1 MGSTKPLL
9 VAAMAQ
15 PRVERKLV
23 SVVVADVV
31 GYSRLTELDEE
42 GTHARLNALQR
53 DLFKPKISEHHGRI
67 IKDTG
72 DGALLEFAS
81 VVDAVR
87 CAVEIQREMIDRN
100 ADFPEDRRILFRFGI
115 NLGDV
120 IAEPGDIH
128 GDGVNVAARLEGL
141 AEPGGVCISGT
152 AHDQVRDRLSYVFTE
167 KGEQTVKN
175 IARPV
180 RVYSL
185 GANAIAALPASP
197 PSVDYEPSSGRYWNR
212 GWLAGAGMAAVLV
225 VAAGLW
231 LGFKPA
237 KEPSLAGSVPRLP
250 IVVLPFANL
259 SGDPAKDYLA
269 DVITEELTTALSRI
283 RGSFV
288 IARSTAFTYK
298 GKPIDVKQIGKD
310 LGVRYVLEGS
320 VQPSDSKVRV
330 TAQFIDA
337 ETGAHQW
344 ADQFDA
350 DRADLLEMQ
359 DEIVVRLSRAL
370 SFQLLALD
378 IARVN
383 RTRPGNLDAEDLA
396 LRCLADLIAGP
407 TNWATAFGLCDR
419 ALQID
424 PRNVLALSISAH
436 LIIIPV
442 TIAQSDDPIAATRQ
456 ADELVS
462 RALAI
467 DPNYDYAHI
476 VKAWVL
482 TTQNRQ
488 EEAIIEAERGLALN
502 PSSVDAYMVIGVA
515 NNLLCR
521 PDRSIEAVDK
531 AVRLSPRDV
540 AIGLFYE
547 IKGEAYFIMRK
558 DADTIEWIRRSRAP
572 VHRFVDPYTALLL
585 ASASALSGQQAEA
598 GAAIKA
604 YLADSRTKSRT
615 ISQFQKQ
622 QLAMENN
629 PKWVAY
635 NERFAE
641 GLRLAGMPE

>member
-1 MGSTKPLL
+1 M
-9 VAAMAQ
+9 VQ

-31 GYSRLTELDEE
+31 GFSRLTELDEE

-53 DLFKPKISEHHGRI
+53 ELIKPKISEHHGRI
-67 IKDTG
+67 VKNTG

-100 ADFPEDRRILFRFGI
+100 ADFPEDRRIVFRIGI

-120 IAEPGDIH
+120 IVEPDDIH

-152 AHDQVRDRLSYVFTE
+152 AHDQVRDRLPYVFTE

-185 GANAIAALPASP
+185 GANAIAARPASP
-197 PSVDYEPSSGRYWNR
+197 PSVGNQQSTGRHWR
-212 GWLAGAGMAAVLV
+212 HGWLAAAAAVAAVLV

-237 KEPSLAGSVPRLP
+237 KEPSLAGSAPRLS

-283 RGSFV
+283 RGAFV

-310 LGVRYVLEGS
+310 LGVRYVVEGS
-320 VQPSDSKVRV
+320 AQPSDSKVRV

-337 ETGAHQW
+337 ETGAHLW

-350 DRADLLEMQ
+350 DRFDLLEMQ
-359 DEIVVRLSRAL
+359 DAIVVRLSRAL
-370 SFQLLALD
+370 LYQFLAVD

-396 LRCLADLIAGP
+396 IRCAADLITGPAG
-407 TNWATAFGLCDR
+407 WATAASLCDR

-424 PRNVLALSISAH
+424 PRNALALSISAWM
-436 LIIIPV
+436 IIIPV
-442 TIAQSDDPIAATRQ
+442 ILAQSDDPIAATRR

-462 RALAI
+462 RALAV

-482 TTQNRQ
+482 MAQNRQ
-488 EEAIIEAERGLALN
+488 EEAIVEAERGLALN
-502 PSSVDAYMVIGVA
+502 PSNVEAYTALGVA
-515 NNLLCR
+515 NLFLCR

-531 AVRLSPRDV
+531 AIHLSPRDPSL
-540 AIGLFYE
+540 GTFYE
-547 IKGEAYFIMRK
+547 IKAEAFFIMRE
-558 DADTIEWIRRSRAP
+558 DANTIEWIRRSTAT
-572 VHRFVDPYTALLL
+572 VHQILDPYGALLL

-598 GAAIKA
+598 GEAIKA

-615 ISQFQKQ
+615 ISQFQRQ
-622 QLAMENN
+622 QLAMAKN
-629 PKWVAY
+629 PKWLAY

-641 GLRLAGMPE
+641 GLRKAGLPE

>member
-1 MGSTKPLL
+1 MSGLM
-9 VAAMAQ
+9 AMSL
-15 PRVERKLV
+15 E
-23 SVVVADVV
+23 
-31 GYSRLTELDEE
+31 TE
-42 GTHARLNALQR
+42 
-53 DLFKPKISEHHGRI
+53 
-67 IKDTG
+67 
-72 DGALLEFAS
+72 
-81 VVDAVR
+81 
-87 CAVEIQREMIDRN
+87 
-100 ADFPEDRRILFRFGI
+100 RFGI
-115 NLGDV
+115 
-120 IAEPGDIH
+120 A
-128 GDGVNVAARLEGL
+128 
-141 AEPGGVCISGT
+141 
-152 AHDQVRDRLSYVFTE
+152 
-167 KGEQTVKN
+167 
-175 IARPV
+175 
-180 RVYSL
+180 SL
-185 GANAIAALPASP
+185 
-197 PSVDYEPSSGRYWNR
+197 
-212 GWLAGAGMAAVLV
+212 
-225 VAAGLW
+225 
-231 LGFKPA
+231 
-237 KEPSLAGSVPRLP
+237 PRLPP

-283 RGSFV
+283 RNSFV

-337 ETGAHQW
+337 ETGAHVW

-350 DRADLLEMQ
+350 DRSNLLEMQ

-370 SFQLLALD
+370 SYQLLALD

-396 LRCLADLIAGP
+396 LRCLADAIKGPAG
-407 TNWATAFGLCDR
+407 WATASSLCDR

-424 PRNVLALSISAH
+424 PRNVLALSFSAFM
-436 LIIIPV
+436 IIVPV
-442 TIAQSDDPIAATRQ
+442 LSAQSDDPIAAKRQ
-456 ADELVS
+456 ADELIS

-467 DPNYDYAHI
+467 DPNYDYAHV

-488 EEAIIEAERGLALN
+488 EEAIVEAERGLALN
-502 PSSVDAYMVIGVA
+502 PSSVDAYMVLGEA

-521 PDRSIEAVDK
+521 PDRSIAFVDK
-531 AVRLSPRDV
+531 AISLSPRDPFLG
-540 AIGLFYE
+540 IFYE
-547 IKGEAYFIMRK
+547 IKAESFFIMHQ
-558 DADTIEWIRRSRAP
+558 DANTIEWIRRSTG
-572 VHRFVDPYTALLL
+572 HLLVDPYAALLL

-598 GAAIKA
+598 GEAIKA

-629 PKWVAY
+629 PKWLAY

-641 GLRLAGMPE
+641 GLRKAGLPE

>member
-1 MGSTKPLL
+1 M
-9 VAAMAQ
+9 VQ

-31 GYSRLTELDEE
+31 GYSRLMELDEE
-42 GTHARLNALQR
+42 GTHVRLNVLQR

-72 DGALLEFAS
+72 DGALLEFVS

-100 ADFPEDRRILFRFGI
+100 ADFPEDRRIMFRFGI

-120 IAEPGDIH
+120 IVEPGDIH

-152 AHDQVRDRLSYVFTE
+152 AHDQVRDRLPYVFTE

-185 GANAIAALPASP
+185 GANAIAALPPSP
-197 PSVDYEPSSGRYWNR
+197 PSVDNRQSSGKYLSRR
-212 GWLAGAGMAAVLV
+212 WLAVAGTAAVLV

-231 LGFKPA
+231 LGFKPS
-237 KEPSLAGSVPRLP
+237 KDGLRPRLSM
-250 IVVLPFANL
+250 VVLPFTNL

-283 RGSFV
+283 KNAFV
-288 IARSTAFTYK
+288 IARSTAFTFK

-337 ETGAHQW
+337 ETGAHLW

-350 DRADLLEMQ
+350 DRSNLLEMQ

-370 SFQLLALD
+370 LFQYVAVD

-396 LRCLADLIAGP
+396 GRCVAGLISGPAG
-407 TNWATAFGLCDR
+407 WATAPGLCDR

-424 PRNVLALSISAH
+424 PRNVLALSLSAY

-442 TIAQSDDPIAATRQ
+442 VLAQSDDPIAATRR
-456 ADELVS
+456 ADELAS

-467 DPNYDYAHI
+467 DPNFDYAHV

-482 TTQNRQ
+482 MAQNRH
-488 EEAIIEAERGLALN
+488 EEAIVEGERALALN
-502 PSSVDAYMVIGVA
+502 LSDVDAYMVIGVA
-515 NNLLCR
+515 NNFLCR
-521 PDRSIEAVDK
+521 PDRAMEAIDK
-531 AVRLSPRDV
+531 AIRLSPRDP
-540 AIGLFYE
+540 GLGSFYE
-547 IKGEAYFIMRK
+547 VKAEAYFVMHQ
-558 DADTIEWIRRSRAP
+558 DANTIEWIRRSTAT
-572 VHRFVDPYTALLL
+572 VHQIIDPYAALLL
-585 ASASALSGQQAEA
+585 ASASALSGQQVEA
-598 GAAIKA
+598 GEAIKT
-604 YLADSRTKSRT
+604 YLADGRTKSKT

-622 QLAMENN
+622 QLAMADN
-629 PKWVAY
+629 PKWLAY

>member
-1 MGSTKPLL
+1 ML
-9 VAAMAQ
+9 Q
-15 PRVERKLV
+15 QRIERKLV

-31 GYSRLTELDEE
+31 GFSRLTELDEE

-53 DLFKPKISEHHGRI
+53 DLIKPKISEHHGRI
-67 IKDTG
+67 IKNTG
-72 DGALLEFAS
+72 DGALVEFAS

-87 CAVEIQREMIDRN
+87 CAVEIQRGMIDRN
-100 ADFPEDRRILFRFGI
+100 ADFLEDRRIVFRFGI

-120 IAEPGDIH
+120 IVEPGDIH

-152 AHDQVRDRLSYVFTE
+152 AHDQVRDRLPYIFTE

-185 GANAIAALPASP
+185 SANAIAALPASP
-197 PSVDYEPSSGRYWNR
+197 LSVDSQQSSGRHWNR
-212 GWLAGAGMAAVLV
+212 GWLAAAAGMAAVLV

-237 KEPSLAGSVPRLP
+237 KEPSPAGSAPRLSM
-250 IVVLPFANL
+250 VVLPFTNL

-269 DVITEELTTALSRI
+269 DVITEELTTGLSRI
-283 RGSFV
+283 RGAFV

-310 LGVRYVLEGS
+310 LGVRYALEGS
-320 VQPSDSKVRV
+320 AQPSDSKVRV
-330 TAQFIDA
+330 TAQLIDA
-337 ETGAHQW
+337 ETGAHLW

-350 DRADLLEMQ
+350 DRSNLLEMQ
-359 DEIVVRLSRAL
+359 DEIVVRLSRSL
-370 SFQLLALD
+370 LFQYLAVD

-396 LRCLADLIAGP
+396 IRCAADLIAGP
-407 TNWATAFGLCDR
+407 AGWATAPSLCDR

-424 PRNVLALSISAH
+424 PRNALALSLSAEM
-436 LIIIPV
+436 IIIPV
-442 TIAQSDDPIAATRQ
+442 ILAQSDDPIAATRR
-456 ADELVS
+456 ADELAS

-467 DPNYDYAHI
+467 DPNFDYAHI

-482 TTQNRQ
+482 MAQNRQ
-488 EEAIIEAERGLALN
+488 EESIVEAEHSLALN
-502 PSSVDAYMVIGVA
+502 PSDVVAYMVIGVA
-515 NNLLCR
+515 NNFLCR
-521 PDRSIEAVDK
+521 PDRVMEAIDK
-531 AVRLSPRDV
+531 AIRLSPRV
-540 AIGLFYE
+540 PSLGGLYE
-547 IKGEAYFIMRK
+547 VKAEAYFVMHQ
-558 DADTIEWIRRSRAP
+558 DANTIEWIRRSTAI
-572 VHRFVDPYTALLL
+572 VHQIIDPYAALLL

-598 GAAIKA
+598 GEAIKA
-604 YLADSRTKSRT
+604 YLADSRTKSKT
-615 ISQFQKQ
+615 ISQFQTQ
-622 QLAMENN
+622 QLAMANN
-629 PKWVAY
+629 PRWLAY

-641 GLRLAGMPE
+641 GLRKAGLPE

>member
-1 MGSTKPLL
+1 M
-9 VAAMAQ
+9 VQ
-15 PRVERKLV
+15 PRIERKLV

-31 GYSRLTELDEE
+31 GFSRLTELDEE

-53 DLFKPKISEHHGRI
+53 DLIKPKISEHHGRI
-67 IKDTG
+67 IKNTG
-72 DGALLEFAS
+72 DGALVEFAS

-87 CAVEIQREMIDRN
+87 CAVEIQRGMIDRN
-100 ADFPEDRRILFRFGI
+100 ADFPEDRRIVFRIGI

-120 IAEPGDIH
+120 IVEPDDIH

-152 AHDQVRDRLSYVFTE
+152 AHDQVRDRLPYVFTE

-175 IARPV
+175 ISRPV

-185 GANAIAALPASP
+185 GANVIAALPASP
-197 PSVDYEPSSGRYWNR
+197 PSVDNQQSSGKHWSH
-212 GWLAGAGMAAVLV
+212 GWLAAAAGMAAVLV

-237 KEPSLAGSVPRLP
+237 QEPSPTGSAPRLS

-283 RGSFV
+283 RGAFV

-310 LGVRYVLEGS
+310 LGVRYALEGS
-320 VQPSDSKVRV
+320 AQPSDSKVRV

-337 ETGAHQW
+337 ETGAHLW

-350 DRADLLEMQ
+350 DRSDLLEMQ
-359 DEIVVRLSRAL
+359 DEIVARLSRAL
-370 SFQLLALD
+370 LYQFLAVD

-396 LRCLADLIAGP
+396 IRCAADLIAGSAG
-407 TNWATAFGLCDR
+407 WATAASHCER
-419 ALQID
+419 SLQVD
-424 PRNVLALSISAH
+424 PRNALALSLSAEM
-436 LIIIPV
+436 IIIPV
-442 TIAQSDDPIAATRQ
+442 ILAQSDDPIAAKRR

-462 RALAI
+462 RALAV
-467 DPNYDYAHI
+467 DPNFDYAHI

-482 TTQNRQ
+482 MAQNRQ
-488 EEAIIEAERGLALN
+488 EEAIVEAERGLALN
-502 PSSVDAYMVIGVA
+502 PSNTEAYMALGVA
-515 NNLLCR
+515 NLFLCR

-531 AVRLSPRDV
+531 AIRLSPRDPSL
-540 AIGLFYE
+540 GTFYE
-547 IKGEAYFIMRK
+547 IKAEAYFIKRE
-558 DADTIEWIRRSRAP
+558 DANTIEWIRRSTAT
-572 VHRFVDPYTALLL
+572 VHQILDPYGALLL
-585 ASASALSGQQAEA
+585 ASASALSGQQADA
-598 GAAIKA
+598 GEAIKA

-622 QLAMENN
+622 QLAMANN
-629 PKWVAY
+629 PKWLAY

-641 GLRLAGMPE
+641 GLRKAGLPD

>member
-1 MGSTKPLL
+1 M
-9 VAAMAQ
+9 VQ
-15 PRVERKLV
+15 PHVERKLV

-53 DLFKPKISEHHGRI
+53 DLIKPKIGEHHGRI
-67 IKDTG
+67 VKNTG

-87 CAVEIQREMIDRN
+87 CAVEIQRGLIDRN
-100 ADFPEDRRILFRFGI
+100 VDLSEDRRIVFRFGI

-120 IAEPGDIH
+120 IVEPGDIH

-152 AHDQVRDRLSYVFTE
+152 AYDQVRDRLPYVFTE

-175 IARPV
+175 ISRPV
-180 RVYSL
+180 RAYSL
-185 GANAIAALPASP
+185 GANAIAALPAFP
-197 PSVDYEPSSGRYWNR
+197 PSADSKPSSGKYLSRR
-212 GWLAGAGMAAVLV
+212 WLAAAAGMAAVLV

-237 KEPSLAGSVPRLP
+237 KEPSLAGSVPRLS
-250 IVVLPFANL
+250 IAVLPFTNL
-259 SGDPAKDYLA
+259 SGDPAQDYVA

-283 RGSFV
+283 KGSFV

-310 LGVRYVLEGS
+310 LGVHYALEGS
-320 VQPSDSKVRV
+320 AQYSGNKVRV
-330 TAQFIDA
+330 TAQLIDA
-337 ETGAHQW
+337 ETGAHLW

-350 DRADLLEMQ
+350 DRSNLLEMQ

-370 SFQLLALD
+370 LFQLVAVD

-383 RTRPGNLDAEDLA
+383 RTRPGNLDAQDLA
-396 LRCLADLIAGP
+396 MRCTMAFASGPAG
-407 TNWATAFGLCDR
+407 WATATSLCDR

-424 PRNVLALSISAH
+424 PRNVLALSTSAYM
-436 LIIIPV
+436 IMIPV
-442 TIAQSDDPIAATRQ
+442 ILAQSDDPIEATRR

-467 DPNYDYAHI
+467 DPNDDYAHV

-482 TTQNRQ
+482 MAQNRH
-488 EEAIIEAERGLALN
+488 EEAIVEAEHGLALN
-502 PSSVDAYMVIGVA
+502 PSQVDAYMVLGIA
-515 NNLLCR
+515 NNFLCR

-531 AVRLSPRDV
+531 AIRLSPRDP
-540 AIGLFYE
+540 ALGAFYE
-547 IKGEAYFIMRK
+547 IKAEAFFIMRQ
-558 DADTIEWIRRSRAP
+558 DANTIEWIRRSTAT
-572 VHRFVDPYTALLL
+572 VHQMLDPYAALLL

-598 GAAIKA
+598 GETIKA
-604 YLADSRTKSRT
+604 YLADSRTKSGT
-615 ISQFQKQ
+615 INQFQKQ
-622 QLAMENN
+622 QLAMANN
-629 PKWVAY
+629 PKWLAY

-641 GLRLAGMPE
+641 GLRKAGLPD

>member
-1 MGSTKPLL
+1 M
-9 VAAMAQ
+9 VQ

-31 GYSRLTELDEE
+31 GYSRLMELDEE

-53 DLFKPKISEHHGRI
+53 DLLKPKISEHHGRI
-67 IKDTG
+67 IKNTG

-87 CAVEIQREMIDRN
+87 CAVEIQREMVDRN
-100 ADFPEDRRILFRFGI
+100 ADFPEDRRIVFRFGI

-120 IAEPGDIH
+120 IVEPDDIH

-152 AHDQVRDRLSYVFTE
+152 AHDQVRDRLPYVFTE

-197 PSVDYEPSSGRYWNR
+197 PSADSKHSTEGYRSRA
-212 GWLAGAGMAAVLV
+212 WLAAAAGMAAVLV
-225 VAAGLW
+225 VVAGLW

-237 KEPSLAGSVPRLP
+237 KEPSLLGSTPPLS

-259 SGDPAKDYLA
+259 SGDPAQDYLA

-283 RGSFV
+283 KRAFV

-320 VQPSDSKVRV
+320 AQPSDSKVRV

-337 ETGAHQW
+337 ETGAHLW

-350 DRADLLEMQ
+350 DRSNLLEMQ
-359 DEIVVRLSRAL
+359 DEIVLRLSRAL
-370 SFQLLALD
+370 SFQFVAVD
-378 IARVN
+378 IARGD
-383 RTRPGNLDAEDLA
+383 RTRPGNLDAQDLA
-396 LRCLADLIAGP
+396 MRCVADLYRGQ
-407 TNWATAFGLCDR
+407 WATAASLCGR
-419 ALQID
+419 ALRID
-424 PRNVLALSISAH
+424 PRNVPALSVSAF
-436 LIIIPV
+436 LIIFPV
-442 TIAQSDDPIAATRQ
+442 ILAQSDDPIAATRQ
-456 ADELVS
+456 ADELIS
-462 RALAI
+462 RALTV
-467 DPNYDYAHI
+467 DPSDDHVRV

-482 TTQNRQ
+482 MAQNRH
-488 EEAIIEAERGLALN
+488 EEAIVEAERGLTLS
-502 PSSVDAYMVIGVA
+502 PSNVDAYNAIGVA
-515 NNLLCR
+515 NNFLCR
-521 PDRSIEAVDK
+521 PERVFEAVDK
-531 AVRLSPRDV
+531 AIRLSPRDPS
-540 AIGLFYE
+540 IGGFYE
-547 IKGEAYFIMRK
+547 VKAEAYFVMRQ
-558 DADTIEWIRRSRAP
+558 DANTIEWIQRSATLQS
-572 VHRFVDPYTALLL
+572 VDPYARLML
-585 ASASALSGQQAEA
+585 ASAFALSGQQAKA
-598 GAAIKA
+598 GEAIKA
-604 YLADSRTKSRT
+604 YLADSHAKSRT
-615 ISQFQKQ
+615 ISQFQTQ
-622 QLAMENN
+622 QLAMADN
-629 PKWVAY
+629 PRWLAY
-635 NERFAE
+635 NARFAE

>member
-1 MGSTKPLL
+1 M
-9 VAAMAQ
+9 VQ

-31 GYSRLTELDEE
+31 GYSRLMELDEE
-42 GTHARLNALQR
+42 GIHARLNAFQR
-53 DLFKPKISEHHGRI
+53 DLLKPKINEHHGRI

-87 CAVEIQREMIDRN
+87 CAVEIQRGMIDRN
-100 ADFPEDRRILFRFGI
+100 ADFPEDRRIVLRVGI

-120 IAEPGDIH
+120 IVEPNDIH

-152 AHDQVRDRLSYVFTE
+152 AHDQVRDRLPYVFTE

-175 IARPV
+175 IARPL

-197 PSVDYEPSSGRYWNR
+197 PSADNEPSSGRHWNR
-212 GWLAGAGMAAVLV
+212 GWLAVAGMAAVLV

-237 KEPSLAGSVPRLP
+237 KEPLLAGSVPRLS

-259 SGDPAKDYLA
+259 SGDPAQDYLA
-269 DVITEELTTALSRI
+269 DVITEELTTGLSRAK
-283 RGSFV
+283 GAFV

-310 LGVRYVLEGS
+310 LGVRYALEGS
-320 VQPSDSKVRV
+320 AQPSDSKVRV
-330 TAQFIDA
+330 TAQLIDA
-337 ETGAHQW
+337 ETGAHLW
-344 ADQFDA
+344 ADQFDV
-350 DRADLLEMQ
+350 DRSNLLEMQ

-370 SFQLLALD
+370 LFQFIAVGK
-378 IARVN
+378 ARVD
-383 RTRPGNLDAEDLA
+383 RTPPGNLDAQDLA
-396 LRCLADLIAGP
+396 VRCNADFAAGFAS
-407 TNWATAFGLCDR
+407 WATAASLCGR
-419 ALQID
+419 SLQID
-424 PRNVLALSISAH
+424 PRNVLALSVSAN

-442 TIAQSDDPIAATRQ
+442 TAAQSDDPIAATRQ
-456 ADELVS
+456 ADELIS

-467 DPNYDYAHI
+467 DPNYDFAHV

-502 PSSVDAYMVIGVA
+502 PSNVDAYMVIGSA

-521 PDRSIEAVDK
+521 PDRAIEAVDK
-531 AVRLSPRDV
+531 AIRLSPHDP
-540 AIGLFYE
+540 AIGIFYE
-547 IKGEAYFIMRK
+547 IKGEAYFIMRR

-572 VHRFVDPYTALLL
+572 VHQFVDPYTALLL

-641 GLRLAGMPE
+641 GLRKAGLPE

>member
-1 MGSTKPLL
+1 M
-9 VAAMAQ
+9 VQ
-15 PRVERKLV
+15 PRVERKPV

-31 GYSRLTELDEE
+31 GFSRLTELDEE

-53 DLFKPKISEHHGRI
+53 DLIKPKISEHHGRI
-67 IKDTG
+67 VKNTG

-87 CAVEIQREMIDRN
+87 CAVEIQRGMIDRN
-100 ADFPEDRRILFRFGI
+100 TDFPEDRRIVFRIGI

-120 IAEPGDIH
+120 IVEPGDIH

-152 AHDQVRDRLSYVFTE
+152 AHDQVRDRLPYVFTE

-197 PSVDYEPSSGRYWNR
+197 PLADNQQSSGRYWNR
-212 GWLAGAGMAAVLV
+212 GWLAAAGMAAVLV

-237 KEPSLAGSVPRLP
+237 KEPSPAGSAPRLS

-269 DVITEELTTALSRI
+269 DVITEELTTALSRHK
-283 RGSFV
+283 GTFV

-320 VQPSDSKVRV
+320 AQPSDNKVRV

-337 ETGAHQW
+337 QTGAHLW

-350 DRADLLEMQ
+350 DRSNLLEMQ

-370 SFQLLALD
+370 SLQFLAVG
-378 IARVN
+378 IARGD
-383 RTRPGNLDAEDLA
+383 RTPPGNLDAQDLA
-396 LRCLADLIAGP
+396 MRCVSDTFKGP
-407 TNWATAFGLCDR
+407 GGWATAPSLCDR

-424 PRNVLALSISAH
+424 PRNVLALSQLAFFIIFPVIIS
-436 LIIIPV
+436 
-442 TIAQSDDPIAATRQ
+442 QSDDPIAATRR
-456 ADELVS
+456 ADELAS
-462 RALAI
+462 RALAA
-467 DPNYDYAHI
+467 DPSYDFAHV

-482 TTQNRQ
+482 MAQNRH
-488 EEAIIEAERGLALN
+488 EEAIVEAERGLALN
-502 PSSVDAYMVIGVA
+502 PSGVEAYSAIGVA
-515 NNLLCR
+515 NNFLCR
-521 PDRSIEAVDK
+521 PERVFEAIDK
-531 AVRLSPRDV
+531 AIRLSPQDPSLW
-540 AIGLFYE
+540 GFYE
-547 IKGEAYFIMRK
+547 IKAEAYFVMRQ
-558 DADTIEWIRRSRAP
+558 DANTIEWVQRSVATVPTGDR
-572 VHRFVDPYTALLL
+572 DPYAMLML
-585 ASASALSGQQAEA
+585 ASAFALSGQQAKAGEA
-598 GAAIKA
+598 IQS
-604 YLADSRTKSRT
+604 YLANKGAKSRT

-622 QLAMENN
+622 QLAMADN
-629 PKWVAY
+629 PRWLAY

-641 GLRLAGMPE
+641 GLRKAKLPE

>member
-1 MGSTKPLL
+1 M
-9 VAAMAQ
+9 VQ

-53 DLFKPKISEHHGRI
+53 DLLKPKVSEHHGRI

-72 DGALLEFAS
+72 DGVLLEFAS

-100 ADFPEDRRILFRFGI
+100 ADFPEDRRIVFRFGI

-120 IAEPGDIH
+120 IVETGDIH

-152 AHDQVRDRLSYVFTE
+152 AHDQVRDRLPYVFTE

-197 PSVDYEPSSGRYWNR
+197 PSVDNQQSPGRPWNR
-212 GWLAGAGMAAVLV
+212 GWLAAAGMVAVLV

-237 KEPSLAGSVPRLP
+237 KEPSMAGSAPRLSM
-250 IVVLPFANL
+250 VVLPFTNL

-269 DVITEELTTALSRI
+269 DVITEELTTAISRI
-283 RGSFV
+283 RDAFV

-298 GKPIDVKQIGKD
+298 GKPIDVKQIGKE

-337 ETGAHQW
+337 ETGAHLW

-350 DRADLLEMQ
+350 DRSNLLEMQ

-370 SFQLLALD
+370 LFQFLAVD

-383 RTRPGNLDAEDLA
+383 RTRPGNLDAQDLA
-396 LRCLADLIAGP
+396 MRCEADFAAGP
-407 TNWATAFGLCDR
+407 ASWATAFSLCDR

-424 PRNVLALSISAH
+424 PRNGLALSTSAF
-436 LIIIPV
+436 IIIFPV
-442 TIAQSDDPIAATRQ
+442 VVAQSDDPIAATRR
-456 ADELVS
+456 ADELIS

-467 DPNYDYAHI
+467 DPNDNFAHLT
-476 VKAWVL
+476 KAWVL
-482 TTQNRQ
+482 MAQNRH
-488 EEAIIEAERGLALN
+488 EEAIVEAERSLALN
-502 PSSVDAYMVIGVA
+502 PSNVDAYAAIGVA
-515 NNLLCR
+515 NNFLCR
-521 PDRSIEAVDK
+521 PDRVMGAIDK
-531 AVRLSPRDV
+531 AIRLSPRDP
-540 AIGLFYE
+540 GLWGFYE
-547 IKGEAYFIMRK
+547 IKAEAYFTMRQ
-558 DADTIEWIRRSRAP
+558 DANTIEWTQRSMATAP
-572 VHRFVDPYTALLL
+572 AGYREPYAMLML
-585 ASASALSGQQAEA
+585 ASASALSEQHAEA
-598 GAAIKA
+598 GETIKA
-604 YLADSRTKSRT
+604 YLANKEAKSKT
-615 ISQFQKQ
+615 ISQFQTQ
-622 QLAMENN
+622 QLAMANN
-629 PKWVAY
+629 PRWLAY

>member
-1 MGSTKPLL
+1 M
-9 VAAMAQ
+9 VQ
-15 PRVERKLV
+15 PRIERKLV

-31 GYSRLTELDEE
+31 GFSRLTELDEE

-53 DLFKPKISEHHGRI
+53 DLIKPKISDHHGRI
-67 IKDTG
+67 IKNTG
-72 DGALLEFAS
+72 DGVLVEFAS

-100 ADFPEDRRILFRFGI
+100 ADFAEDRRIVFRIGI

-120 IAEPGDIH
+120 IVEPDDIH

-152 AHDQVRDRLSYVFTE
+152 AHDQVRDRLPYVFTE

-185 GANAIAALPASP
+185 GANAIGALPASP
-197 PSVDYEPSSGRYWNR
+197 PLADNQQSPGRHSNR
-212 GWLAGAGMAAVLV
+212 GWLAVAGMAAVIV

-237 KEPSLAGSVPRLP
+237 REPSLAGAVPRLS

-283 RGSFV
+283 RGAFV

-320 VQPSDSKVRV
+320 AQPSDSKVRV

-337 ETGAHQW
+337 ETGAHLW

-350 DRADLLEMQ
+350 DRSDLLEMQ
-359 DEIVVRLSRAL
+359 DGIVLRLSRAL
-370 SFQLLALD
+370 SLQFLAAG
-378 IARVN
+378 IARAD
-383 RTRPGNLDAEDLA
+383 RKPPGNLDARDLA
-396 LRCLADLIAGP
+396 LQCVAELYRGQ
-407 TNWATAFGLCDR
+407 WATAASLCDH

-424 PRNVLALSISAH
+424 PRTVPALNVSAF
-436 LIIIPV
+436 LIIFPV
-442 TIAQSDDPIAATRQ
+442 IIAQSDDPIAATRR

-462 RALAI
+462 RALAV
-467 DPNYDYAHI
+467 DPSDDHARV

-482 TTQNRQ
+482 MAQNRH
-488 EEAIIEAERGLALN
+488 EEAIVEAERGLTLS
-502 PSSVDAYMVIGVA
+502 PSNVDAYSAIGVA
-515 NNLLCR
+515 NNFLCR
-521 PDRSIEAVDK
+521 PERVFEAVDK
-531 AVRLSPRDV
+531 AIRLSPRDPFL
-540 AIGLFYE
+540 GGFYE
-547 IKGEAYFIMRK
+547 EKAEAFFVMGQ
-558 DADTIEWIRRSRAP
+558 DANTIEWIQRSATLQS
-572 VHRFVDPYTALLL
+572 VDPYARLML
-585 ASASALSGQQAEA
+585 ASAFALSGQQAKA
-598 GAAIKA
+598 GEAIKA
-604 YLADSRTKSRT
+604 YLADSHAKSRT
-615 ISQFQKQ
+615 ISQFQTQ
-622 QLAMENN
+622 QLAMADN
-629 PKWVAY
+629 PRWLAY
-635 NERFAE
+635 NARFAE
-641 GLRLAGMPE
+641 GLRLAGLPE

>member
-1 MGSTKPLL
+1 ML
-9 VAAMAQ
+9 Q
-15 PRVERKLV
+15 QRIERKLV

-31 GYSRLTELDEE
+31 GFSRLSELDEE

-53 DLFKPKISEHHGRI
+53 DLIKPKISEHRGRI
-67 IKDTG
+67 IKNTG

-100 ADFPEDRRILFRFGI
+100 ADFPEDRRIVFRFGI

-120 IAEPGDIH
+120 IVEPDDIH

-152 AHDQVRDRLSYVFTE
+152 AHDQVRDRLPYVFTE

-197 PSVDYEPSSGRYWNR
+197 PSADNQQSSGKYLSHR
-212 GWLAGAGMAAVLV
+212 WLAVAGMAAVLV

-237 KEPSLAGSVPRLP
+237 KEPSPAGSAPRLSM
-250 IVVLPFANL
+250 VVLPFTNL
-259 SGDPAKDYLA
+259 SGAPAQDFVA

-283 RGSFV
+283 RGAFV

-298 GKPIDVKQIGKD
+298 GKPLDVKQIGKE
-310 LGVRYVLEGS
+310 LGVRYALEGS
-320 VQPSDSKVRV
+320 AQYSGSKVRV

-337 ETGAHQW
+337 ETGAHLW

-350 DRADLLEMQ
+350 DRSNLLEMQ

-370 SFQLLALD
+370 LFQYVAVD

-396 LRCLADLIAGP
+396 IRCIADLIAGP
-407 TNWATAFGLCDR
+407 AGWATAPGLCDR

-424 PRNVLALSISAH
+424 PRNVLALSLSAEM
-436 LIIIPV
+436 IIIPV
-442 TIAQSDDPIAATRQ
+442 ILAQSDDPIAATRR
-456 ADELVS
+456 ADELAS

-467 DPNYDYAHI
+467 DPNFDYAHV
-476 VKAWVL
+476 VKAWIL
-482 TTQNRQ
+482 MAQNRH
-488 EEAIIEAERGLALN
+488 EEAIVEGERGLALN
-502 PSSVDAYMVIGVA
+502 PSNVQGYLVIGVA
-515 NNLLCR
+515 NNFLCR
-521 PDRSIEAVDK
+521 PDRVVEAIDK
-531 AVRLSPRDV
+531 AIRLSPRDPSL
-540 AIGLFYE
+540 GSFYE
-547 IKGEAYFIMRK
+547 VKAEAYFVMRQ
-558 DADTIEWIRRSRAP
+558 DANTIEWIRRSTAT
-572 VHRFVDPYTALLL
+572 VHQIIDPYAALML
-585 ASASALSGQQAEA
+585 AAASALSGQQAEA
-598 GAAIKA
+598 GEAIKA
-604 YLADSRTKSRT
+604 YLADSRTKSKT
-615 ISQFQKQ
+615 ISQFQTQ
-622 QLAMENN
+622 QLAMADN
-629 PKWVAY
+629 PRWLAY

-641 GLRLAGMPE
+641 GLRKAGLPE